1 MNLTGYQRRYAELAT
16 NAVIPK
22 RYVCG
27 RNYYLVKQHLV
38 NNSRLLLTSP
48 KRVGKSTCLLVCW
61 EMCQLNKKAILL
73 GVDTMQKFGDYTVRE
88 YLKTLSLTFLQMK
101 NLKISDPL

>member
-1 MNLTGYQRRYAELAT
+1 MNLTGYQRRYAKVAT

-38 NNSRLLLTSP
+38 NNSRLLLTGP
-48 KRVGKSTCLLVCW
+48 KGVGKSTCLLVYW
-61 EMCQLNKKAILL
+61 EMFVNLNKKAILL
-73 GVDTMQKFGDYTVRE
+73 GVDTMQKFGD
-88 YLKTLSLTFLQMK
+88 
-101 NLKISDPL
+101 